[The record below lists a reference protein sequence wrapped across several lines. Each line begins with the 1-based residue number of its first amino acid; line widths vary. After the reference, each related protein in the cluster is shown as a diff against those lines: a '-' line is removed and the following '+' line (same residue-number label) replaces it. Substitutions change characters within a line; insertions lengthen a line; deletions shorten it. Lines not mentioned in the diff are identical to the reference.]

1 MLDQQVLEEIY
12 TIAEKVGAHQV
23 LTEREQAMYDDILE
37 DAGYYQAF
45 CLYTAMIDFPT
56 FYEQSVS
63 REKQP
68 VKERQK
74 EKIQEIEKIN
84 VKDYL
89 NQLELKNIK
98 THLKLFINVKNVE
111 KNIKMS

>member
-56 FYEQSVS
+56 FGAGRTAASSAVRS
-63 REKQP
+63 GFEKCA
-68 VKERQK
+68 
-74 EKIQEIEKIN
+74 
-84 VKDYL
+84 L
-89 NQLELKNIK
+89 NTSSISSDVCLPPAP
-98 THLKLFINVKNVE
+98 
-111 KNIKMS
+111 

>member
-12 TIAEKVGAHQV
+12 IIAEKVGAHQV

-56 FYEQSVS
+56 FTNSLFPG
-63 REKQP
+63 EKQP
-68 VKERQK
+68 EKERQS
-74 EKIQEIEKIN
+74 EKIREIEKH
-84 VKDYL
+84 
-89 NQLELKNIK
+89 KN
-98 THLKLFINVKNVE
+98 
-111 KNIKMS
+111 

>member
-1 MLDQQVLEEIY
+1 MRSVQRPRQSPIQLGDKEAYHVRSAGIGSDIY
-12 TIAEKVGAHQV
+12 NCGKVGAHQV

-63 REKQP
+63 IEKQP

-74 EKIQEIEKIN
+74 EKIQEIEKH
-84 VKDYL
+84 
-89 NQLELKNIK
+89 KN
-98 THLKLFINVKNVE
+98 
-111 KNIKMS
+111 

>member
-12 TIAEKVGAHQV
+12 TIAEKVEAHQV

-37 DAGYYQAF
+37 DAGYYQVF

-63 REKQP
+63 EEKQK
-68 VKERQK
+68 VKEWQS
-74 EKIQEIEKIN
+74 EKIREIEKH
-84 VKDYL
+84 
-89 NQLELKNIK
+89 KN
-98 THLKLFINVKNVE
+98 
-111 KNIKMS
+111 

>member
-37 DAGYYQAF
+37 DAGYYQVF

-63 REKQP
+63 EEKQK
-68 VKERQK
+68 VKEWQS
-74 EKIQEIEKIN
+74 EKIREIEKH
-84 VKDYL
+84 K
-89 NQLELKNIK
+89 NQISRIIQKKIDSRQ
-98 THLKLFINVKNVE
+98 KLSIFLFKKQV
-111 KNIKMS
+111 

>member
-1 MLDQQVLEEIY
+1 MTETNEIEVLVADASHIGYVDEILD
-12 TIAEKVGAHQV
+12 TISLKIQASRLHQGLRQV

-63 REKQP
+63 GEKQP

-74 EKIQEIEKIN
+74 EKIQEIEKH
-84 VKDYL
+84 
-89 NQLELKNIK
+89 KN
-98 THLKLFINVKNVE
+98 
-111 KNIKMS
+111 

>member
-37 DAGYYQAF
+37 DAGYYQVF

-63 REKQP
+63 GEKQ
-68 VKERQK
+68 K
-74 EKIQEIEKIN
+74 
-84 VKDYL
+84 
-89 NQLELKNIK
+89 
-98 THLKLFINVKNVE
+98 VKNCRFFCS
-111 KNIKMS
+111 KNRYKMRSILEVSSEQLH

>member
-12 TIAEKVGAHQV
+12 TIAEMVGAHQV

-37 DAGYYQAF
+37 DAGYYQVF

-63 REKQP
+63 GEKQK
-68 VKERQK
+68 VKEWQS
-74 EKIQEIEKIN
+74 EKIREIEKH
-84 VKDYL
+84 
-89 NQLELKNIK
+89 KN
-98 THLKLFINVKNVE
+98 
-111 KNIKMS
+111 

>member
-37 DAGYYQAF
+37 DAGYYQVF

-63 REKQP
+63 EEKQ
-68 VKERQK
+68 K
-74 EKIQEIEKIN
+74 
-84 VKDYL
+84 VKD
-89 NQLELKNIK
+89 LELN
-98 THLKLFINVKNVE
+98 LYKLFLTFQPTLDSNMK
-111 KNIKMS
+111 

>member
-37 DAGYYQAF
+37 DAGYYQALIF
-45 CLYTAMIDFPT
+45 FPT

-63 REKQP
+63 GEKQK
-68 VKERQK
+68 VKVWQS
-74 EKIQEIEKIN
+74 EKIREIETH
-84 VKDYL
+84 
-89 NQLELKNIK
+89 KN
-98 THLKLFINVKNVE
+98 
-111 KNIKMS
+111 

>member
-12 TIAEKVGAHQV
+12 TIAEKVGAQV

-37 DAGYYQAF
+37 DAGYYQVF

-63 REKQP
+63 EEKQK
-68 VKERQK
+68 VKEWQS
-74 EKIQEIEKIN
+74 EKIREIEKH
-84 VKDYL
+84 
-89 NQLELKNIK
+89 KN
-98 THLKLFINVKNVE
+98 
-111 KNIKMS
+111 

>member
-37 DAGYYQAF
+37 DAGYYQVL
-45 CLYTAMIDFPT
+45 CIYTAMIDFPT

-63 REKQP
+63 EEKQK
-68 VKERQK
+68 VKEWQS
-74 EKIQEIEKIN
+74 EKIREIEKH
-84 VKDYL
+84 
-89 NQLELKNIK
+89 KN
-98 THLKLFINVKNVE
+98 
-111 KNIKMS
+111 

>member
-37 DAGYYQAF
+37 DAGYYQVF

-56 FYEQSVS
+56 FLRTVCFRGET
-63 REKQP
+63 EG
-68 VKERQK
+68 ERVA
-74 EKIQEIEKIN
+74 E
-84 VKDYL
+84 
-89 NQLELKNIK
+89 
-98 THLKLFINVKNVE
+98 
-111 KNIKMS
+111 

>member
-37 DAGYYQAF
+37 DAGYYQVF

-63 REKQP
+63 GEVAICTLTRVHGRFWGSSSRAKAYRGA
-68 VKERQK
+68 K
-74 EKIQEIEKIN
+74 
-84 VKDYL
+84 Y
-89 NQLELKNIK
+89 
-98 THLKLFINVKNVE
+98 
-111 KNIKMS
+111 S